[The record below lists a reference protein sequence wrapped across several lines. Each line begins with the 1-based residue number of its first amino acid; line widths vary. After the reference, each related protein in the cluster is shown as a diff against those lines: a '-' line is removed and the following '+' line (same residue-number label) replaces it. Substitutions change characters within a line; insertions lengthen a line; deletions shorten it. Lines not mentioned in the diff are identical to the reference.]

1 VKPSLRL
8 GSGEVVGVDGLRA
21 VLAGLGV
28 EDEA

>member
-1 VKPSLRL
+1 VKAWLRL
-8 GSGEVVGVDGLRA
+8 ASREVVGVDGLRA